1 MIQTLLLPLKFLFSC
16 FRDRNKTKLD
26 KIGYRYITKQKKI
39 GFMDRYKEADYAAK
53 W

>member
-26 KIGYRYITKQKKI
+26 KIGYRYITKQKKKVLWI
-39 GFMDRYKEADYAAK
+39 GIKEADFVAK